1 MKSKDLTND
10 KLDSLKL
17 VTSLLSIIRSFNEN
31 KIDSSKLVF
40 IQLLEDLRRVLTSA
54 VDSQTITETVDH
66 IERFGSSGQLK
77 SKFWLIQTLKKLGL
91 LELGQVFLCA
101 GWCGS
106 IAYLLFQEKDLKIDR
121 MFNFDKDPLSIQVSE
136 DLNRKWVKDNWKF
149 KASLKDILD
158 LNYHSAEF
166 ETLKKDG
173 SPQKLVI
180 APDTI
185 INTSCEHIESFTNWW
200 NKLPTD
206 KLLILQ
212 SNNFDSLPDE
222 HVNCVHS
229 LKEMEAQA
237 PLRHIL
243 FKGELDLGKYTRFM
257 LIGKK

>member
-1 MKSKDLTND
+1 MKSKDPT
-10 KLDSLKL
+10 
-17 VTSLLSIIRSFNEN
+17 NEN
-31 KIDSSKLVF
+31 KLDSSKL
-40 IQLLEDLRRVLTSA
+40 ITQLLEDIKRVLTSA

-66 IERFGSSGQLK
+66 IERFSSAGQLK
-77 SKFWLIQTLKKLGL
+77 SKLWLIQTLKKLGL
-91 LELGQVFLCA
+91 FELGQVFLCA
-101 GWCGS
+101 GWCGAL
-106 IAYLLFQEKDLKIDR
+106 AYLLFQEKDFKIDR
-121 MFNFDKDPLSIQVSE
+121 LFNFDKDPLSIQISE

-149 KASLKDILD
+149 KAALKDILD

-173 SPQKLVI
+173 SSQQLII

-212 SNNFDSLPDE
+212 SNNFDSHPE
-222 HVNCVHS
+222 HNNCVHS

-237 PLRHIL
+237 PLSRIL
-243 FKGELDLGKYTRFM
+243 FKGELDLGIYTRFM
-257 LIGKK
+257 LIGAK